1 MTDDR
6 SLHLKQQLLD
16 EIWEEIGS
24 LEGKEL
30 DEYLASIGL
39 APDRLLQDFA
49 EALNAACA
57 ARKRARFEEARR
69 ELRQKSSPDLGKI
82 PSFDLAKKKAIMAAI
97 RDHATRTK
105 DMTIAARNQKIE
117 NEGDLDSF
125 LEACVRLG
133 LIDGEGNLKR

>member
-6 SLHLKQQLLD
+6 SLYLKRQLLD

-24 LEGKEL
+24 LEGKDL

-39 APDRLLQDFA
+39 APDRLLQDYV

-57 ARKRARFEEARR
+57 APKRARFEEARR
-69 ELRQKSSPDLGKI
+69 QLRQKSSADFAKI
-82 PSFDLAKKKAIMAAI
+82 LSFDVAKKKAIMAAI
-97 RDHATRTK
+97 RDHAARTN

-117 NEGDLDSF
+117 DEGDIDNF

-133 LIDGEGNLKR
+133 LIDGEGNLKE